1 MGVLNRSGV
10 VITPRQPYLD
20 WAKQDDTTGVAE
32 LVYETLRREPHVYLV
47 PAYEDA
53 ESEDAVLEDYWPHLF
68 EALLAGWLIDE
79 RQWPPHRTRM
89 MFNEWFDVQLYP
101 VVEDLHLDRELI
113 ELV

>member
-47 PAYEDA
+47 P
-53 ESEDAVLEDYWPHLF
+53 SV
-68 EALLAGWLIDE
+68 
-79 RQWPPHRTRM
+79 
-89 MFNEWFDVQLYP
+89 
-101 VVEDLHLDRELI
+101 
-113 ELV
+113 